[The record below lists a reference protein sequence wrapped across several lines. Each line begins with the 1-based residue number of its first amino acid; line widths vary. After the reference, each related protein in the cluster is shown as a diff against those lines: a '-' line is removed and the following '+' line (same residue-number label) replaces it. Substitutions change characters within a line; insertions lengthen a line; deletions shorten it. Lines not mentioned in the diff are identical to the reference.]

1 MAFVYVVGAGND
13 TLGDSVPDE
22 DWSLV
27 KVATYVSDG
36 IGLCFTLFGFLFN
49 YFCFITADHLPVSTS
64 ATLMKYVAVWDTMN
78 CLVKIG
84 VLNTAMTSQ
93 IELQWETYTVSKNR
107 KTATRLNYY
116 IYLKVSVLIFW
127 YKLICQKDIFSCT
140 LR

>member
-107 KTATRLNYY
+107 KTTTRLNYY
-116 IYLKVSVLIFW
+116 IYLKVSVLIF
-127 YKLICQKDIFSCT
+127 
-140 LR
+140 